1 MNPLIKTL
9 LYSGVPLGAAGDAA
23 KTNPGVGQ
31 KVSEFFL
38 PEGKKIE
45 EDRSGE
51 GIRDATKRIS
61 SDVANWEHTPKA
73 LAALA
78 LAGALGYGTYKMG
91 ENNKMKEL
99 ERAALGM
106 R

>member
-1 MNPLIKTL
+1 MSSILKAL
-9 LYSGVPLGAAGDAA
+9 AYGAVPIGAAGYAA
-23 KTNPGVGQ
+23 KTNPNIGS
-31 KVSEFFL
+31 KVSDFFL

-45 EDRSGE
+45 DDFSGE
-51 GIRDATKRIS
+51 GVWDKTKRIS
-61 SDVANWEHTPKA
+61 SNVANWEHTPKA

-78 LAGALGYGTYKMG
+78 LASALGYGTYKLG